1 MKKSMAL
8 ALGICVLSSSLYGC
22 SSESTPV
29 QKVYASEDIAK
40 YNSSILEVCNLEVNN
55 GEISESNKIARTN
68 LDTLRN
74 AYDSNAINY
83 KVDITDQMQS
93 VVDYLYYGLEDN
105 YARDKYPNEFD
116 VNIFDELESEEEL
129 ERQRILAEESKRYR
143 SQAEI
148 VSNNIKKFSQVK
160 NKDHLKYLDL
170 VYETCEMYNSIP
182 ENYRQVIYN
191 ANDLKY
197 EVEMLGGKIDKN
209 FNIEKQK
216 YLWDIQLKIKEEKA
230 RLGVSDRD
238 DEDLHEVNIEIET
251 EPYTGPSDEE
261 LGLAE
266 PGPGGI
272 YDKVWEEGE
281 TWVYEETNKD
291 ISEAHGESETE
302 SESEVE
308 NESETESII
317 EETSE
322 SIEET
327 EELTTV
333 ASEESV
339 EPTEANSYIDYNT
352 ISSGSEFDIYIDTSF
367 RDYYD
372 CVEDNG
378 SASNY
383 FVSMNKVCDK
393 LANLDTRLS
402 YENNSWY
409 INLEGA
415 PESGEIDLVGGYYI
429 SWIIQKNEP
438 TEFKLT
444 DYIYWDTNGFKVR
457 CINENGRMVTL
468 EGYVSDD
475 IIYINNITDILDSIN
490 PARAYIY
497 NRNDEAYDEDYYE
510 EEPESIEE
518 TSSIEETESI
528 EETLNESIEE

>member
-8 ALGICVLSSSLYGC
+8 ALGICILSSNLYGC
-22 SSESTPV
+22 SSKPTSV
-29 QKVYASEDIAK
+29 QKVYASEDIVE
-40 YNSSILEVCNLEVNN
+40 YNDSILEACNFEVNS
-55 GEISESNKIARTN
+55 GEISESNKIAKTN

-74 AYDSNAINY
+74 AYDSNDINY

-93 VVDYLYYGLEDN
+93 VVDYLYYGLEAN

-129 ERQRILAEESKRYR
+129 ERQRILAEESKKYR

-148 VSNNIKKFSQVK
+148 ISNNIKKFRQVK

-170 VYETCEMYNSIP
+170 VYETCEMYNNMP

-191 ANDLKY
+191 VNELKY
-197 EVEMLGGKIDKN
+197 EVEMLGGKLDKN

-216 YLWDIQLKIKEEKA
+216 YLWDIQLKTKEEKV

-251 EPYTGPSDEE
+251 EAYTGPSDEE

-281 TWVYEETNKD
+281 TWVYEETNED
-291 ISEAHGESETE
+291 ISEAHEESKVE
-302 SESEVE
+302 SESEP
-308 NESETESII
+308 ESKNETESII

-327 EELTTV
+327 KELTTV
-333 ASEESV
+333 TSV
-339 EPTEANSYIDYNT
+339 DPTETDSYIDYNT
-352 ISSGSEFDIYIDTSF
+352 ISSDNEFELYIDTSF
-367 RDYYD
+367 REYYD

-383 FVSMNKVCDK
+383 FVSMNKVCDR

-429 SWIIQKNEP
+429 SWIIEKKEP
-438 TEFKLT
+438 TKFSLT

-457 CINENGRMVTL
+457 CINESGRIVEL
-468 EGYVSDD
+468 EGYISDD
-475 IIYINNITDILDSIN
+475 TIFINNIESIIDKVN
-490 PARAYIY
+490 PARAYVYQRDIE
-497 NRNDEAYDEDYYE
+497 REEDYYE
-510 EEPESIEE
+510 ESMEESV
-518 TSSIEETESI
+518 
-528 EETLNESIEE
+528 EETLEDSIETSTEDIEESTSEE